1 MLRNIMA
8 DFQKMVYSDPNSG
21 NGLNKNLNFKDI
33 AFNFDDRLQAWKSEC
48 AVRFATHTDPTS
60 GSLDLLPR
68 CTQLTTSLSSGPQC
82 AYRVQLLPL

>member
-8 DFQKMVYSDPNSG
+8 DFQRMVYSDPNSG

-33 AFNFDDRLQAWKSEC
+33 AFAFDDRLQAWKSEC
-48 AVRFATHTDPTS
+48 AVRFATHSDPTS
-60 GSLDLLPR
+60 TSLDLLLR
-68 CTQLTTSLSSGPQC
+68 WTKTKSLPSSGPQC